1 VGGEDMNTKLAFIAV
16 HAHDHAIRLLCR
28 VLDVSRSW
36 FHAWQRTAA
45 DRAERAARFEALV
58 GEIRAI
64 FEDSK
69 QRYGAPRIQAEL
81 RNRGHSVSRKTVA
94 KLMKLRGIHPP
105 RRKRRMP
112 VTTDSRHSFAIAPNL
127 LNRNFKIMVPDTVWL
142 ADISYI
148 PTDEG
153 WLYLAAVKDL
163 ATMEIVG
170 WSMSE
175 RLKSTLCEDAL
186 KMAVRNRRPALGLI
200 IHTDRGVQ
208 YACDSYRK
216 LLKLHHITASMS
228 RKGNCLDNAPMESFF
243 SSLKTEMV
251 HRTKF
256 RTRREARAALFEY
269 IEIFY
274 NRQRR
279 HSSIGYRTPAQARMD
294 MMAKMAA

>member
-1 VGGEDMNTKLAFIAV
+1 MIAKLAFIA
-16 HAHDHAIRLLCR
+16 AHVTHHSIRLLCR
-28 VLDVSRSW
+28 VLGISRSW
-36 FHAWQRTAA
+36 FHAWQRTAT
-45 DRAERAARFEALV
+45 ERAARAARHETLIE
-58 GEIRAI
+58 EIKAI
-64 FEDSK
+64 FEESK
-69 QRYGAPRIQAEL
+69 QRYGAPRIHAEL
-81 RNRGHSVSRKTVA
+81 RDRGHCVSRKLVA
-94 KLMKLRGIHPP
+94 KLMKENNIRPP

-112 VTTDSRHSFAIAPNL
+112 MTTDSRHGYGIAPNL
-127 LNRNFKIMVPDTVWL
+127 LDRNFEITVPDTVWL

-163 ATMEIVG
+163 GTMEIVG

-186 KMAVRNRRPALGLI
+186 KMAIRNRRPPKGLV
-200 IHTDRGVQ
+200 HHSDRGVQ
-208 YACDSYRK
+208 YACGEYRQ
-216 LLKLHHITASMS
+216 LLGLHGMTASMS

-243 SSLKTEMV
+243 GALKTEMV
-251 HRTKF
+251 HRTRF

-294 MMAKMAA
+294 MTSKLAA

>member
-1 VGGEDMNTKLAFIAV
+1 MTAKLAFIA
-16 HAHDHAIRLLCR
+16 AHMSDHAIRLMCR
-28 VLDVSRSW
+28 VLGVSRSW
-36 FHAWQRTAA
+36 FHAWRRTAT
-45 DRAERAARFEALV
+45 ERAARTARWDALV
-58 GEIRAI
+58 GEIQTI

-69 QRYGAPRIQAEL
+69 QRYGAPRIHAEL
-81 RNRGHSVSRKTVA
+81 GARGHRVSRKMVA
-94 KLMKLRGIHPP
+94 KLMKQNGIHPP
-105 RRKRRMP
+105 RRKRRSPM
-112 VTTDSRHSFAIAPNL
+112 TTDSRHSFAIAPNL
-127 LNRNFKIMVPDTVWL
+127 LRRNFKIMVLDTTWL

-170 WSMSE
+170 WAMSNS
-175 RLKSTLCEDAL
+175 LKSTLCEDAL
-186 KMAVRNRRPALGLI
+186 KMAIRNRRPSPGLI

-216 LLKLHHITASMS
+216 LLGLHKLKASMS

-251 HRTKF
+251 HRTSFK
-256 RTRREARAALFEY
+256 TRREAKAALFEY

-279 HSSIGYRTPAQARMD
+279 HSSIGYRTPEQARLD
-294 MMAKMAA
+294 MSIKMAA

>member
-1 VGGEDMNTKLAFIAV
+1 MIAKLAFIA
-16 HAHDHAIRLLCR
+16 AHVTDHAVRLMCR
-28 VLDVSRSW
+28 VLGVSRSW
-36 FHAWQRTAA
+36 FHAWRRAA
-45 DRAERAARFEALV
+45 PERAARTVRRDALIN
-58 GEIRAI
+58 EIGLI
-64 FEDSK
+64 FKGSR
-69 QRYGAPRIQAEL
+69 QRYGAPRIHAEL
-81 RNRGHSVSRKTVA
+81 RDRGSRVSRKTVA
-94 KLMKLRGIHPP
+94 KLMKQNGIHPP
-105 RRKRRMP
+105 RRKRRTPM
-112 VTTDSRHSFAIAPNL
+112 TTDSRHAFAIASNL
-127 LNRNFKIMVPDTVWL
+127 LSRNFKIMAPDAVWL

-148 PTDEG
+148 PTCEG

-186 KMAVRNRRPALGLI
+186 KMAIRNRRPQPGLI
-200 IHTDRGVQ
+200 VHTDRGVQ

-216 LLKLHHITASMS
+216 LLGLHRITASMS

-256 RTRREARAALFEY
+256 RTRREAKAALFEY

-294 MMAKMAA
+294 MMPKMAA

>member
-1 VGGEDMNTKLAFIAV
+1 VGGEDMNTKLAFIAA

-36 FHAWQRTAA
+36 FHAWCRTVSYRAA
-45 DRAERAARFEALV
+45 RTARFEALTD
-58 GEIRAI
+58 EIRAI
-64 FEDSK
+64 FEESK
-69 QRYGAPRIQAEL
+69 QRYGAPRIHADL
-81 RNRGHSVSRKTVA
+81 RDRGHRVSRKTVA

-112 VTTDSRHSFAIAPNL
+112 KTTDSRHSFGIEPNL
-127 LNRNFKIMVPDTVWL
+127 LSRNFKIMAPDTVWL

-163 ATMEIVG
+163 GTMEIVG
-170 WSMSE
+170 WAMSE

-186 KMAVRNRRPALGLI
+186 KMAIRNRRPQPELI
-200 IHTDRGVQ
+200 VHTDRGVQ

-216 LLKLHHITASMS
+216 LLKLHRITASMS

-251 HRTKF
+251 HRTRF
-256 RTRREARAALFEY
+256 QTRQAAKAALFEY

-274 NRQRR
+274 NRKRR
-279 HSSIGYRTPAQARMD
+279 HSSIGYRTPAQARVD
-294 MMAKMAA
+294 MTAKLAA

>member
-1 VGGEDMNTKLAFIAV
+1 MNNKLAFIAAHA
-16 HAHDHAIRLLCR
+16 HAHDHSIRLLCR
-28 VLDVSRSW
+28 VLNVSRSW
-36 FHAWQRTAA
+36 FHAWRRTTP
-45 DRAERAARFEALV
+45 DRVARSTRHDALTY
-58 GEIRAI
+58 EIRAI
-64 FEDSK
+64 FEESK
-69 QRYGAPRIQAEL
+69 QRYGAPRIHAEL
-81 RNRGHSVSRKTVA
+81 RDRGHPVSRKTVA
-94 KLMKLRGIHPP
+94 KLMDMNGIHPP

-112 VTTDSRHSFAIAPNL
+112 VTTDSRHSHEIAPNL
-127 LNRNFKIMVPDTVWL
+127 LSRNFKIMVPDTVWL

-148 PTDEG
+148 PTSEG

-170 WSMSE
+170 WSMSQ

-186 KMAVRNRRPALGLI
+186 KMAIRNRRPPPGLV
-200 IHTDRGVQ
+200 HHSDRGVQ
-208 YACDSYRK
+208 YACGDYRK
-216 LLKLHHITASMS
+216 LLHLHGLTASMS

-251 HRTKF
+251 HRAKF
-256 RTRREARAALFEY
+256 QTRREAKAALFEY